1 MHSCVVE
8 YFWSAI
14 GLCMHSPSA
23 NNPLKSFLSISQ
35 KFFAWSWLDLNSSA
49 ANSLNSTAMRTFCL
63 PARSFPLTNKKLL
76 PLSSLLP
83 LQPSNVH
90 NSPLLRSRKN
100 ILPFPTPP
108 PPPSTRQA
116 LIRQLR
122 YTSSSLNCLDPFPLE
137 IVSTP
142 PSFLYESLISPRH
155 PHLLCGSVN
164 LQTWQDATFS
174 SKANTWPSLHASS
187 LFILS
192 GSITPRTWLCYPNLL
207 QTTRY
212 PALCASNHQLQDSRT
227 NPTLCSFALAS

>member
-1 MHSCVVE
+1 MHRCVVE

-23 NNPLKSFLSISQ
+23 NNSLKSFLSISQ

-108 PPPSTRQA
+108 LHQ
-116 LIRQLR
+116 
-122 YTSSSLNCLDPFPLE
+122 TSSNPTAKIHIFFLELPWSLSPRNCLYSAIFLVRKSDQ
-137 IVSTP
+137 
-142 PSFLYESLISPRH
+142 PS
-155 PHLLCGSVN
+155 
-164 LQTWQDATFS
+164 S
-174 SKANTWPSLHASS
+174 S
-187 LFILS
+187 
-192 GSITPRTWLCYPNLL
+192 
-207 QTTRY
+207 
-212 PALCASNHQLQDSRT
+212 
-227 NPTLCSFALAS
+227 ALAMRLGEPADLTRRYIFFES